1 MAKLYKFHKKDINRY
16 RKVYRYIRKKPVYEY
31 CSGAAFEMVAGYVDF
46 TILQGGGPI
55 TLVYPQGT
63 NFKNIP
69 VVTATSVDYF
79 SDNSANVNVF
89 ITSVTVNEVQVSVS
103 APFHGRVHLM
113 IVGQD

>member
-16 RKVYRYIRKKPVYEY
+16 RKVYRYIRKKPIFEF
-31 CSGAAFEMVAGYVDF
+31 CSDSGFEMVAGYVDF
-46 TILQGGGPI
+46 NDTAGPV
-55 TLVYPQGT
+55 TLVFPTGT
-63 NFKNIP
+63 SFKNVP

-79 SDNSANVNVF
+79 SDSSANVNVF
-89 ITSVTVNEVQVSVS
+89 ITSITANEVQVSVS